1 MTGESLAVAAT
12 ALWIGVMT
20 SVSPCPLATNV
31 AAISFVGRRVASPGH
46 VLAGGLLYTAGRA
59 AAYTALGMLLVASL
73 ISAPIVSLAL
83 QKHMNRV
90 LGPLLI
96 LVGMV
101 LLDLIRV
108 GIPGPG
114 GSTTWGRRWAGSGGV
129 WGAGLLGILFALSF
143 CPISAA
149 LFFGS
154 LIPLAV
160 KHESP
165 LLLPA
170 LYGAGTAVPVLG
182 FAVVTAL
189 GAKSLGGAFRRIA
202 AAERWARFATG
213 VIFVVVGIYYC
224 LVHIFRVTAT

>member
-1 MTGESLAVAAT
+1 MTAESLTVAAT

-31 AAISFVGRRVASPGH
+31 AAISFVGRRVASPRH

-59 AAYTALGMLLVASL
+59 VAYTALGTLLVASL
-73 ISAPIVSLAL
+73 VSAPVVSLAL
-83 QKHMNRV
+83 QKHMNRI

-101 LLDLIRV
+101 LLDLIPLRM
-108 GIPGPG
+108 PG
-114 GSTTWGRRWAGSGGV
+114 GSTAWGRKWAESGSV
-129 WGAGLLGILFALSF
+129 WGAGVLGLLFALSF
-143 CPISAA
+143 CPVSAA

-154 LIPLAV
+154 LVPLAV

-182 FAVVTAL
+182 FALATAL
-189 GAKSLGGAFRRIA
+189 GAKSLGAAFRRIA
-202 AAERWARFATG
+202 AVERWARLATG
-213 VIFVVVGIYYC
+213 AIFVIVGIRYC
-224 LVHIFRVTAT
+224 LVHVFRVLS